1 MSKSENKKTS
11 KDEDKKKSEAKAI
24 GDAII
29 AAANARREELAKESL
44 ATRSNKTLPRV
55 VKEKPKKKPKEEKP
69 KESKPKEE
77 KPKESKPKEE
87 KPKESKPKEEKPKES
102 KPKEE
107 KPKAAPPSKTDTEEE
122 SLPEFEKSFVDKISS
137 QFAGDVEVG
146 YIKENRTRVNVKKE
160 KILEVAQFIKDNLP
174 FDHAESVTGVDFP
187 EDKEIGVVYH
197 LGSYTDPTYS
207 KQVLALATRV
217 PREENPNPGN
227 DSTRL
232 PSLRDM
238 FYSVE
243 FHEREIF
250 EMLGVYFES
259 HPDNRRLLLPED
271 WADLPPLRKDFRNKG
286 R

>member
-1 MSKSENKKTS
+1 MSKSEKKVTS
-11 KDEDKKKSEAKAI
+11 KDEDKKKSDAKAT

-29 AAANARREELAKESL
+29 AAANARREELTKEAL
-44 ATRSNKTLPRV
+44 ATRSNKTLPKE
-55 VKEKPKKKPKEEKP
+55 VKE
-69 KESKPKEE
+69 
-77 KPKESKPKEE
+77 
-87 KPKESKPKEEKPKES
+87 KPKEEKPKES

-107 KPKAAPPSKTDTEEE
+107 KPKAAPPSKTDTEEV

-137 QFAGDVEVG
+137 QFTGDVEVG

>member
-1 MSKSENKKTS
+1 MSKSEKKVTS
-11 KDEDKKKSEAKAI
+11 KDEDKKKSDEKAI

-29 AAANARREELAKESL
+29 AAANARREELAKEAL
-44 ATRSNKTLPRV
+44 ATRSNKTLPKE
-55 VKEKPKKKPKEEKP
+55 VKEKPKEEKP

-77 KPKESKPKEE
+77 KPKE
-87 KPKESKPKEEKPKES
+87 
-102 KPKEE
+102 E
-107 KPKAAPPSKTDTEEE
+107 KPKAAPPSKTDTEEV

-137 QFAGDVEVG
+137 QFTGDVEVG

-227 DSTRL
+227 DSTKL

-250 EMLGVYFES
+250 EMLGVYFDS

>member
-1 MSKSENKKTS
+1 MSTSET
-11 KDEDKKKSEAKAI
+11 
-24 GDAII
+24 
-29 AAANARREELAKESL
+29 
-44 ATRSNKTLPRV
+44 TP
-55 VKEKPKKKPKEEKP
+55 PP
-69 KESKPKEE
+69 
-77 KPKESKPKEE
+77 
-87 KPKESKPKEEKPKES
+87 
-102 KPKEE
+102 
-107 KPKAAPPSKTDTEEE
+107 PKATPPPPKATPPPPKATPPPPKATPPPPKATP
-122 SLPEFEKSFVDKISS
+122 PEKIEPPVPAFEKSYIDQIKNTFTDY
-137 QFAGDVEVG
+137 VEVG
-146 YIKENRTRVNVKKE
+146 YIKENRTRINVKKE
-160 KILEVAQFIKDNLP
+160 KISDVAKFIKDNTP

-187 EDKEIGVVYH
+187 EDKEIGVIYH
-197 LGSYTDPTYS
+197 LGSYTDSTYS

-227 DSTRL
+227 DSTKL

-250 EMLGVYFES
+250 EMLGVYFEG

>member
-1 MSKSENKKTS
+1 MSKSEKKVTS
-11 KDEDKKKSEAKAI
+11 KDEDKKKSDEKAI

-29 AAANARREELAKESL
+29 AAANARREELAKEAL
-44 ATRSNKTLPRV
+44 ATRSNKTLPKV
-55 VKEKPKKKPKEEKP
+55 VKE
-69 KESKPKEE
+69 
-77 KPKESKPKEE
+77 
-87 KPKESKPKEEKPKES
+87 KPKEEKPKES

-107 KPKAAPPSKTDTEEE
+107 KPKAAPPSKTDTEEK

-137 QFAGDVEVG
+137 QFTGDVEVG

-227 DSTRL
+227 DSTKL

-243 FHEREIF
+243 FHEREVF

>member
-1 MSKSENKKTS
+1 MSKSEKKVTS
-11 KDEDKKKSEAKAI
+11 KDEDKKKSEEKAI

-29 AAANARREELAKESL
+29 AAANARREELAKEAL
-44 ATRSNKTLPRV
+44 ATRSNKTLPKE
-55 VKEKPKKKPKEEKP
+55 VKE
-69 KESKPKEE
+69 
-77 KPKESKPKEE
+77 
-87 KPKESKPKEEKPKES
+87 KPKEEKPKES

-107 KPKAAPPSKTDTEEE
+107 KPKAAPPSKTDTEEK

-137 QFAGDVEVG
+137 QFTGDVEVG

-227 DSTRL
+227 DSTKL

-250 EMLGVYFES
+250 EMLGVYFDS

>member
-1 MSKSENKKTS
+1 MSKSEKKVTS
-11 KDEDKKKSEAKAI
+11 KDEDKKKSDEKAI

-29 AAANARREELAKESL
+29 AAANAKREELAKEAL
-44 ATRSNKTLPRV
+44 ATRSNKTLPKE
-55 VKEKPKKKPKEEKP
+55 VKE
-69 KESKPKEE
+69 
-77 KPKESKPKEE
+77 KPKEE

-227 DSTRL
+227 DSTKL

>member
-1 MSKSENKKTS
+1 MSKSEKKVTS
-11 KDEDKKKSEAKAI
+11 KDEDKKKSDEKAI

-29 AAANARREELAKESL
+29 AAANAKREELAKEAL
-44 ATRSNKTLPRV
+44 ATRSNKTLPKE
-55 VKEKPKKKPKEEKP
+55 VKE
-69 KESKPKEE
+69 
-77 KPKESKPKEE
+77 
-87 KPKESKPKEEKPKES
+87 KPKEEKPKES

-107 KPKAAPPSKTDTEEE
+107 KPKAAPPSKTDTEEK

-137 QFAGDVEVG
+137 QFTGDVEVG

-227 DSTRL
+227 DSTKL

-250 EMLGVYFES
+250 EMLGVYFEG

>member
-1 MSKSENKKTS
+1 MSKSEKKVTS
-11 KDEDKKKSEAKAI
+11 KDEDKKKSDEKAI

-29 AAANARREELAKESL
+29 AAANAKREELAKEAL
-44 ATRSNKTLPRV
+44 ATRSNKTLPKE
-55 VKEKPKKKPKEEKP
+55 VKEKPKEEKP
-69 KESKPKEE
+69 KQ
-77 KPKESKPKEE
+77 
-87 KPKESKPKEEKPKES
+87 SKPKEEKPKES

-107 KPKAAPPSKTDTEEE
+107 KPKAAPPSKTDTEKE

-137 QFAGDVEVG
+137 QFTGDVEVG

-227 DSTRL
+227 DST
-232 PSLRDM
+232 
-238 FYSVE
+238 
-243 FHEREIF
+243 
-250 EMLGVYFES
+250 
-259 HPDNRRLLLPED
+259 
-271 WADLPPLRKDFRNKG
+271 
-286 R
+286 

>member
-1 MSKSENKKTS
+1 MSKSEKKVTS
-11 KDEDKKKSEAKAI
+11 KDEDKKKSDEKAI

-29 AAANARREELAKESL
+29 AAANAKREELAKEAL
-44 ATRSNKTLPRV
+44 ATRSNKTLPKE
-55 VKEKPKKKPKEEKP
+55 VKEKPKEEKP
-69 KESKPKEE
+69 KESIPKEE
-77 KPKESKPKEE
+77 
-87 KPKESKPKEEKPKES
+87 

-107 KPKAAPPSKTDTEEE
+107 KPKAAPPSKTDTEEV
-122 SLPEFEKSFVDKISS
+122 SLPEFEKSFVDNISS
-137 QFAGDVEVG
+137 QFTGDVEVG

-227 DSTRL
+227 DSTKL

-250 EMLGVYFES
+250 EMLGVYLDS
-259 HPDNRRLLLPED
+259 HPDNRRLL
-271 WADLPPLRKDFRNKG
+271 
-286 R
+286 